1 MAIEIDLSG
10 RVALVTGGSRGL
22 GRADA
27 LALARAGADVVIAD
41 IQVESD
47 ESTETAES
55 YGVLAQ
61 VAKAQGIVYTE
72 ATAKEIQALGRRS
85 AAIKCDVTDR
95 DQVKETVDRVVEEFG
110 SVDILINNAGTL
122 DHVGQF
128 HDQNPELWERDLRV
142 NLTGGFNC
150 AQAVWPHM
158 KEREWGRIINMASV
172 AGTLGGFGQAS
183 YSTTKAGILG
193 LTRTLAMEGG
203 RHGITCNAIVPG
215 IIGTEAF
222 HFANPAMNERIANR
236 TVFKR
241 PGEPEDI
248 ANAICFLC
256 SDLAELH
263 HRRRPAGE
271 RWRRAVC
278 LLAQDEHP
286 LSRTLIARRPLKGAA
301 RGRERREDMNVGV
314 AHGIGFELS
323 AEQRE
328 LQRPRARVRRA
339 RAAADRARV
348 GRARGLPARA
358 ARQGGG
364 ARPDLARDPGRVR
377 RRRRRRGD
385 LEPDRRGALVGLRRP
400 GRADRGDDVPGA
412 AAAALGHGGA
422 EAALAAAARLGGGLP
437 RRDRVHRA
445 RRRLRRRRRS
455 RPTARRDGDEYVLN
469 GEKCYVTNGGIA
481 ELTIVFAK
489 LDGAITA
496 FLVEAGDPGV
506 SAGRKEPKLGLR
518 SSYTGS
524 ILFDEARHPGR
535 PAARRGGR
543 GLRDRD
549 GLLHALAAAGGGLGG
564 RDRARGVRVRD
575 RLRERAAC
583 VRQAAAREAGRLLQA
598 RRHGDAGRG
607 VAAAR
612 LARGGGARR
621 GRGRRPARLLREG
634 ASPPTRR

>member
-72 ATAKEIQALGRRS
+72 ATAREIQELGRRS

-95 DQVKETVDRVVEEFG
+95 EQVKETVDRVVEEFG

-128 HDQNPELWERDLRV
+128 PDQNPELWERDLRV

-158 KEREWGRIINMASV
+158 KERQWGRIVNMASV

-241 PGEPEDI
+241 PGEPDDI

-256 SDLAELH
+256 SDLASYITGVQLNVSGGVEL
-263 HRRRPAGE
+263 
-271 RWRRAVC
+271 
-278 LLAQDEHP
+278 
-286 LSRTLIARRPLKGAA
+286 
-301 RGRERREDMNVGV
+301 
-314 AHGIGFELS
+314 F
-323 AEQRE
+323 
-328 LQRPRARVRRA
+328 
-339 RAAADRARV
+339 
-348 GRARGLPARA
+348 
-358 ARQGGG
+358 
-364 ARPDLARDPGRVR
+364 
-377 RRRRRRGD
+377 
-385 LEPDRRGALVGLRRP
+385 
-400 GRADRGDDVPGA
+400 
-412 AAAALGHGGA
+412 
-422 EAALAAAARLGGGLP
+422 
-437 RRDRVHRA
+437 
-445 RRRLRRRRRS
+445 
-455 RPTARRDGDEYVLN
+455 
-469 GEKCYVTNGGIA
+469 
-481 ELTIVFAK
+481 VF
-489 LDGAITA
+489 
-496 FLVEAGDPGV
+496 
-506 SAGRKEPKLGLR
+506 
-518 SSYTGS
+518 
-524 ILFDEARHPGR
+524 
-535 PAARRGGR
+535 
-543 GLRDRD
+543 
-549 GLLHALAAAGGGLGG
+549 
-564 RDRARGVRVRD
+564 
-575 RLRERAAC
+575 
-583 VRQAAAREAGRLLQA
+583 
-598 RRHGDAGRG
+598 
-607 VAAAR
+607 
-612 LARGGGARR
+612 
-621 GRGRRPARLLREG
+621 
-634 ASPPTRR
+634 